1 LKEVS
6 LSTELELLESY
17 LELEKIRFENQFDY
31 TIHVDSGIDKNLT
44 KVPSMITQP
53 LVENAVIHGLAN
65 KRTQGLIELG
75 YQLQGDVLIITV
87 KDNGVGFFHSK
98 RGPDPHHTSIGIR
111 NTQKR
116 LKLID
121 QENDMEVSE
130 QYDDAGGVSGTKVVQ
145 YIHLK
150 SRKS

>member
-1 LKEVS
+1 
-6 LSTELELLESY
+6 
-17 LELEKIRFENQFDY
+17 
-31 TIHVDSGIDKNLT
+31 
-44 KVPSMITQP
+44 MITQP

-87 KDNGVGFFHSK
+87 RDNGVGYFHSK
-98 RGPDPHHTSIGIR
+98 RAPVPQHTSIGIR

-130 QYDDAGGVSGTKVVQ
+130 LYDDAGGVSGTKVVQ